1 MKAEQLKAKIRNA
14 IATSIYTGSL
24 GMGMNGYDDATEKCL
39 KIIDEYARIQIEK
52 DRSETKRL
60 MNDKLKDF
68 EGLNPEI
75 EDIIDRDVIF
85 ESYNNTPIIL
95 D

>member
-52 DRSETKRL
+52 DRKRIL
-60 MNDKLKDF
+60 QEYYNGTNTSDF
-68 EGLNPEI
+68 NTM
-75 EDIIDRDVIF
+75 VK
-85 ESYNNTPIIL
+85 NTPIIL